1 MFLTD
6 WKSNVALL
14 PDVNCPDIYNYL
26 VNTPS
31 KYTHESPKVYKLL
44 KAYEFFVCG
53 RHVFIDMNNN
63 FCFVKSKVL

>member
-1 MFLTD
+1 MEKKLPDPMFLTD

-31 KYTHESPKVYKLL
+31 KYTHESLKVYKLL
-44 KAYEFFVCG
+44 KAYEFF
-53 RHVFIDMNNN
+53 
-63 FCFVKSKVL
+63 CFVKSKVL